1 MRNNDNNPD
10 NEVVKNQMKKMLSQ
24 IENDRSDKSNKGNI
38 RTVSLKR
45 HYEDFYPA
53 EEIEENDNEDNMKSP
68 MIPQE
73 DKTEDLHKKIN
84 SAMDETLN
92 YYKNRSKIVF
102 ASEQKEPSPINARNT
117 MMTGQSKQSK
127 SPIGG
132 NNYNNF
138 STEQNRLNTSNGIP
152 QQNEQPFLMTG
163 NNSQSR
169 MSKQPEQFTYESNQ
183 RQPPQFAYETNAQ
196 PSKVST
202 VRTRNSFDNNTI
214 QNNTNMRKSSNVTNK
229 SGVPSNKPISPRVS
243 NRIPNTRSQN
253 VTSQSKQIVVV
264 IKPNTVSDFD
274 ISRDPIN
281 NNDMNVVPRFN
292 FNKYSRNFIAQT
304 SIALVG
310 SGAILAFVIYT
321 SEEEQRKKI
330 IEAITSIR
338 PCSWILGGMLI
349 IGTIVL
355 YLLYKK
361 KQELEMYQE
370 MAYEDYELLELR
382 LNEMKDDEDFVGVF
396 HSQFVKENSE
406 KRKIPEGKYRKNV
419 LPIIN
424 RFVKAKNQ
432 ICEAELVISE
442 QVQKIWRL
450 NEDMK
455 V

>member
-53 EEIEENDNEDNMKSP
+53 EEIEESDNEDNMKSP

-138 STEQNRLNTSNGIP
+138 STEQNRLNTSNRIP

-424 RFVKAKNQ
+424 RLVKAKNQ

>member
-138 STEQNRLNTSNGIP
+138 STEQNRLNTSNRIP

-202 VRTRNSFDNNTI
+202 VRTRKSFDNNTI

-424 RFVKAKNQ
+424 RLVKAKNQ